1 MEQTICAISTAMGES
16 GIGIV
21 RISGKNALEIG
32 QKIFLPATDIKRE
45 HRKLQYGW
53 IINKEGQKVDEV
65 LFVEMFSPNTY
76 TKEDMVEVYTH
87 GGVISTKRVLE
98 CILKNEDIRLAEPG
112 EFTKRA
118 FLNGRIDLV
127 QAEAVIDL
135 IKAKTEQEHK
145 MSMNQLQG
153 RLTQE
158 IKELSQEML
167 SLLAHVEMI
176 INFTEDL
183 EDEIDTSLI
192 GAKIQNILEQVN
204 KILSTKNH
212 GKILRDGI
220 ETTILGKPNVG
231 KSSLMN
237 ALLKENRA
245 IVTDIPGTTRDI
257 IQEYINLDGILLKIN
272 DTAGIRETSDI
283 VEKIGVDKTIEL
295 LDKTD
300 LILLLLDQSTGV
312 TAEDKE
318 ILDLINQK
326 PVIVLLNKIDIDD
339 KIAKEEIL
347 KKLPHAYIIKSS
359 MTEKKGLEE
368 LVKCISEIFEA
379 GKLQKESVILT
390 NVRQIHLLE
399 EAQKELEMALE
410 DYNRQVS
417 IDCIDVSLKAA
428 WEKLGEITGENI
440 SEDIIDKIFADFCIG
455 K

>member
-183 EDEIDTSLI
+183 EDEVDTSLI

-283 VEKIGVDKTIEL
+283 VERIGVDKTIEL

>member
-183 EDEIDTSLI
+183 EDEVDTSLI

-368 LVKCISEIFEA
+368 LVKYISEIFEA

-399 EAQKELEMALE
+399 EARKELEMALE
-410 DYNRQVS
+410 DYNHQVS

>member
-1 MEQTICAISTAMGES
+1 MEQTICAISTAIGES

-32 QKIFLPATDIKRE
+32 QKIFLPVTDIKRE

-53 IINKEGQKVDEV
+53 IVNKEGQKVDEV

-98 CILKNEDIRLAEPG
+98 CILKNKDIRLAEPG

-145 MSMNQLQG
+145 TSMNQLQG
-153 RLTQE
+153 RLTEE
-158 IKELSQEML
+158 IEELSQEML

-192 GAKIQNILEQVN
+192 GVKIQNILERVN

-368 LVKCISEIFEA
+368 LVKYISEIFEA

-399 EAQKELEMALE
+399 EARKELEMALE
-410 DYNRQVS
+410 DYNHQVS

>member
-183 EDEIDTSLI
+183 EDEVDTSLI

-379 GKLQKESVILT
+379 GKLKKESVILT

>member
-183 EDEIDTSLI
+183 EDEVDTSLI

-410 DYNRQVS
+410 DYNRQVP

-440 SEDIIDKIFADFCIG
+440 SEDIIDKIFTDFCIG

>member
-183 EDEIDTSLI
+183 EDEVDTSLI

-347 KKLPHAYIIKSS
+347 KKLPYAYIIKSS

-368 LVKCISEIFEA
+368 LVKYISEIFEA

-399 EAQKELEMALE
+399 EARKELEMALE
-410 DYNRQVS
+410 DYNHQVS

>member
-183 EDEIDTSLI
+183 EDEVDTSLI